1 MIKSTARS
9 FKRTDQLFKLFAQL
23 CTGFAL
29 VMLAALLIDIVLKGA
44 GRIDFSF
51 LTSLP
56 SRFPEK
62 SGIYTALAGTIAVL
76 LFTLIFALPIGILSG
91 IYLQEYGKGNRLT
104 RIIELNISNL
114 AGVPS
119 VIYGILGLQVFVRL
133 MDLGSSILAGSLTLA
148 LLIMPIIIVSTREAI
163 KAVPDM
169 LRQASY
175 GLGATKWQ
183 TIKRVVL
190 PSALGG
196 IITGIILSTSRAIG
210 ETAPLIVVGALAYV
224 PFIPEGPLDQYT
236 SLPIQIFN
244 WTSRPQ
250 QGFVTNAA
258 AGIIILLLF
267 TFILNGI
274 AIYLRNKWY
283 KKTSQ

>member
-1 MIKSTARS
+1 MTRKPLLSSKMKDRLFRIFATGCTA
-9 FKRTDQLFKLFAQL
+9 
-23 CTGFAL
+23 FAL
-29 VMLAALLIDIVLKGA
+29 LTLAVLLIDIVIKGA
-44 GRIDFSF
+44 SRLNWSF
-51 LTSLP
+51 FTNLP
-56 SRFPEK
+56 SRFPEE
-62 SGIYTALAGTIAVL
+62 SGIYTALAGMVSL
-76 LFTLIFALPIGILSG
+76 LIFTLIVALPIGIMAG
-91 IYLQEYGKGNRLT
+91 IYLQEYGKKNRLAKFVE
-104 RIIELNISNL
+104 INISNL

-119 VIYGILGLQVFVRL
+119 VIYGILGLQVFVR
-133 MDLGSSILAGSLTLA
+133 MMGLGNSILAGSLTLA

-163 KAVPDM
+163 KAVPDS
-169 LRQASY
+169 LRQAAY

-183 TIKRVVL
+183 TIRRVVL
-190 PSALGG
+190 PSSFGG
-196 IITGIILSTSRAIG
+196 IMTGIILSTSRAIG

-250 QGFVTNAA
+250 QGFIMNAA
-258 AGIIILLLF
+258 AGIIVLLLF

-283 KKTSQ
+283 KKTSH

>member
-1 MIKSTARS
+1 MTKKPLFSARTKDRLFRIYATA
-9 FKRTDQLFKLFAQL
+9 
-23 CTGFAL
+23 CTSFAL
-29 VMLAALLIDIVLKGA
+29 LTLAVLLIDIIIKGA
-44 GRIDFSF
+44 SRLNWSF
-51 LTSLP
+51 FTNLP
-56 SRFPEK
+56 SRFPEE
-62 SGIYTALAGTIAVL
+62 SGIYTALAGMISL
-76 LFTLIFALPIGILSG
+76 LVFTLIVALPIGIMAG
-91 IYLQEYGKGNRLT
+91 IYLQEYGKKNRLA
-104 RIIELNISNL
+104 RFVEINISNL

-119 VIYGILGLQVFVRL
+119 VIYGILGLQVFVR
-133 MDLGSSILAGSLTLA
+133 MMGLGNSILAGSLTLS

-163 KAVPDM
+163 KAVPDS
-169 LRQASY
+169 LRHAAY

-183 TIKRVVL
+183 TIRRVVL
-190 PSALGG
+190 PSSFGG
-196 IITGIILSTSRAIG
+196 IMTGIILSTSRAIG

-250 QGFVTNAA
+250 HGFVMNAA
-258 AGIIILLLF
+258 AGIIVLLLF

-283 KKTSQ
+283 KKVSH

>member
-1 MIKSTARS
+1 MIKKPFLSA
-9 FKRTDQLFKLFAQL
+9 KMKDKLFRIFAMG

-29 VMLAALLIDIVLKGA
+29 LTLAVLLIDISIKGA
-44 GRIDFSF
+44 SRLNWSF
-51 LTSLP
+51 FTNLP
-56 SRFPEK
+56 SRFPEE
-62 SGIYTALAGTIAVL
+62 SGIYTALAGMVSL
-76 LFTLIFALPIGILSG
+76 LIFTLIVALPIGIMAG
-91 IYLQEYGKGNRLT
+91 IYLQEYGKKNRLAKFVE
-104 RIIELNISNL
+104 INISNL

-119 VIYGILGLQVFVRL
+119 VIYGILGLQVFVR
-133 MDLGSSILAGSLTLA
+133 MMGLGNSILAGSLTLA

-163 KAVPDM
+163 KAVPDS
-169 LRQASY
+169 LRQAAY

-183 TIKRVVL
+183 TIRRVVL
-190 PSALGG
+190 PSSFGG
-196 IITGIILSTSRAIG
+196 IMTGIILSTSRAIG

-250 QGFVTNAA
+250 QGFVMNAA
-258 AGIIILLLF
+258 AGIIVLLLF

-283 KKTSQ
+283 KKTSH